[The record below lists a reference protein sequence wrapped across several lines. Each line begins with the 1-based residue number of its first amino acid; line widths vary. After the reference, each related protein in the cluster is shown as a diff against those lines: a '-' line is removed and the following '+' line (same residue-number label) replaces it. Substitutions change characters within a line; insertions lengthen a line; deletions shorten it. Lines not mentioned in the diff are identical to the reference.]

1 MEISMDTAKNK
12 EGETILKGLHLYRTL
27 FSHFFRVT
35 KAFNAF
41 QLCKVQSFFISEEWK
56 GTPLSHPWEKLVLL
70 SWAKA
75 SVVFLPLD
83 YQRQP
88 EDPLSTNAPSWAR
101 SCRHRVPAQVPWP
114 RGRWRQ
120 WCQQMEPKII
130 PGRGFLCKPYKY
142 RPYRDYCTGLSFV
155 TNSSAVTPGCL
166 LTQHCPQNPLS
177 NIPLI
182 FPEVCSRRILHRFS
196 VSKKTSCPT

>member
-1 MEISMDTAKNK
+1 M
-12 EGETILKGLHLYRTL
+12 
-27 FSHFFRVT
+27 
-35 KAFNAF
+35 
-41 QLCKVQSFFISEEWK
+41 
-56 GTPLSHPWEKLVLL
+56 
-70 SWAKA
+70 
-75 SVVFLPLD
+75 FLPLD

-101 SCRHRVPAQVPWP
+101 SCRHRVLAQVPWP

-142 RPYRDYCTGLSFV
+142 RPYWDYCTGLSSV

-182 FPEVCSRRILHRFS
+182 FLEVCSRRILHQFS
-196 VSKKTSCPT
+196 VSKKTWKHYQLSYLSPLKLNYSSSFARNANVIPDFLNKQLHHYNNHQDFYYFWPFPQQIKSISLQSGMGNCNFFLRTS